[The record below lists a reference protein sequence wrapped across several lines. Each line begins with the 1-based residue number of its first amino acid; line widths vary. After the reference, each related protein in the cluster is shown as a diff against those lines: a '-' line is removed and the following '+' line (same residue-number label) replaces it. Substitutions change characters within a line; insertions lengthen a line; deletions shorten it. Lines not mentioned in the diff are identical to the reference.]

1 MTMDVEAARPRAFAL
16 RLLPQEQ
23 SGPTLLRAVPSLFQ
37 VRDVASYSPDFA
49 LGHSLP
55 H

>member
-23 SGPTLLRAVPSLFQ
+23 SGPTLLRAVPELIPGPRCSIL
-37 VRDVASYSPDFA
+37 
-49 LGHSLP
+49 LP
-55 H
+55 